1 MAINEA
7 VSGTDTTTLILAESL
22 RITLGRFVRS
32 VRAHAETPTTS
43 QSETLLLLEKSGPLT
58 VAELAGCRNVR
69 HQSMRL
75 VAAQLEA
82 DGLVSKLLNPADRRS
97 QLLSIT
103 EQGREILSLSREAR
117 TTKIAALIEERLTEA
132 DRRKLEAAILVIER
146 LC

>member
-22 RITLGRFVRS
+22 RITFGRFVRS

-75 VAAQLEA
+75 VATQLEA

-117 TTKIAALIEERLTEA
+117 TTKIAALIEERLTEE